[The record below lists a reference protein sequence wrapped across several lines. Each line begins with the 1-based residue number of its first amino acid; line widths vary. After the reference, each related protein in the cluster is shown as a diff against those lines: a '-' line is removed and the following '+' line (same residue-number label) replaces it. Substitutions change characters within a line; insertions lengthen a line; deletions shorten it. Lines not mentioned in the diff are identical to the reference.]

1 MCNCI
6 MSNKNPKSVQN
17 SESAPS
23 PVHKSSVGP
32 RQMNGSQDAPSTNSP
47 SITQSKGRS
56 NSNSS

>member
-1 MCNCI
+1 
-6 MSNKNPKSVQN
+6 MSDKNTKRVQH
-17 SESAPS
+17 SESAPA
-23 PVHKSSVGP
+23 PVQKSSDGP